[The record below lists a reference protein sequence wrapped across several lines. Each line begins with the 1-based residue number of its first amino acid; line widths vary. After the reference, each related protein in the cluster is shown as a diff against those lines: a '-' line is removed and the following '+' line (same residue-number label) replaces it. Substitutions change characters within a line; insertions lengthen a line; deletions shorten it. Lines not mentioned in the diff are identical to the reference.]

1 MQEIIAFSFV
11 ALASTLVPVIRGRG
25 HYGWTEFKD
34 RVFALV
40 SCLAFV
46 ALLPFLPA
54 VGGRGAASMLGL
66 FVAYLTASTFWS
78 DDPRGAL
85 EDLTR
90 WWGLLLFAL
99 CCGVAPMELSLRAV
113 FLPAPFVAVYGL
125 IHQWLVVDPIHPETA
140 EFLRKRKKATR
151 LYSWLGNSNYTAAYL
166 APQFFIGFHLAL
178 TGSAWWFV
186 ALVPVVLA
194 IVWSQCR
201 AAWCSV
207 VVGLAVLDA
216 ILYPWFLP
224 LVLIGPVVLSAL
236 CLPRIEPTIG
246 RIFYAL
252 ACWHMFR
259 GRPLFGW
266 GPRVFRRR
274 YFRVQAMMNRKDPS
288 ILGDLENQGRNTF
301 PVGKRAHNDH
311 AETLAEGGTIGYG
324 LLLAFMGTSVWA
336 ALPHPIL
343 AAGLVCA
350 FVHALFFYNLR
361 TAATAL
367 PAFGLAGAAAMGP
380 GAVAVP
386 LAPAVLMAAV
396 AVWIAY
402 RHAWRP
408 LVAGEHYAKACYKNQ
423 GKEAERHLQKAL
435 AMDPY
440 NNMYLT
446 AGAFPRDGWNPA
458 QAFAYLERAVQHI
471 DGQKLEWALF
481 DQFGRTAWMN
491 GAMLVAKRAFEQ
503 AIYLNPS
510 YQPAYEGLQK
520 TVATIRQAQA
530 DHEARHGKQ
539 AQPQG

>member
-1 MQEIIAFSFV
+1 MQEIIALAYV

-34 RVFALV
+34 R
-40 SCLAFV
+40 AFV
-46 ALLPFLPA
+46 LLSAAAFVVLLPFLPA
-54 VGGRGAASMLGL
+54 VGGRGAASFLGL

-125 IHQWLVVDPIHPETA
+125 IHQWLVMDPIHPETA

-166 APQFFIGFHLAL
+166 APNFFIGFHLAL
-178 TGSAWWFV
+178 TSSPWWFL
-186 ALVPVVLA
+186 ALVPVTAA

-216 ILYPWFLP
+216 ILYPELIALGITLFLA
-224 LVLIGPVVLSAL
+224 LALI
-236 CLPRIEPTIG
+236 CLPRIAPTIG

-252 ACWHMFR
+252 ACFHMWR

-266 GPRVFRRR
+266 GPRVFRRK
-274 YFRVQAMMNRKDPS
+274 YFRVQAQMNRKDPT
-288 ILGDLENQGRNTF
+288 ILGDLENEGRNTF

-311 AETLAEGGTIGYG
+311 AETLAEGGVIGYG
-324 LLLAFMGTSVWA
+324 LLLAFMGVSVYA
-336 ALPHPIL
+336 ALPHPVL
-343 AAGLVCA
+343 TAGLVA
-350 FVHALFFYNLR
+350 AWVHALFFYNLR
-361 TAATAL
+361 TAATAI

-380 GAVAVP
+380 GVVAVP
-386 LAPAVLMAAV
+386 LAPAVLLAAV
-396 AVWIAY
+396 AAWIAY

-408 LVAGEHYAKACYKNQ
+408 LVAGEHYARACDNNQ
-423 GKEAERHLQKAL
+423 GEEAERHLQRAL
-435 AMDPY
+435 QLDPY
-440 NNMYLT
+440 NNMFLT
-446 AGAFPRDGWNPA
+446 AAAFPRDGWNPA
-458 QAFAYLERAVQHI
+458 QAFIYLERAIQHI

-503 AIYLNPS
+503 AVFLNPS

-520 TVATIRQAQA
+520 TVATIPQAQQ
-530 DHEARHGKQ
+530 DHEARHGNQ
-539 AQPQG
+539 AQPQR